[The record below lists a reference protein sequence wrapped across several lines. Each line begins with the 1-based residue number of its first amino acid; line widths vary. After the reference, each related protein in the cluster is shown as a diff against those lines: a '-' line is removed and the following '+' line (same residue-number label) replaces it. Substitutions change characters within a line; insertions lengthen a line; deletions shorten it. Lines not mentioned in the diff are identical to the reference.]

1 MYAAGVATE
10 VVKVAVG
17 GRHDCYVGIDTRA
30 TCSAQSDWMCRV
42 GLEVLLRCGRGSGC
56 AEDSRCSYSRS
67 LKQSRTVVVGCAD
80 CRVRMLAA
88 GSRSDRSVRA
98 RYYTDGTAAL
108 SNRSEALGSPW

>member
-1 MYAAGVATE
+1 MAAAVELTRERRAQHWLTGCVVESVGLVLRAWQWLCWRIRGVPNL
-10 VVKVAVG
+10 VAVAA
-17 GRHDCYVGIDTRA
+17 V
-30 TCSAQSDWMCRV
+30 Q
-42 GLEVLLRCGRGSGC
+42 
-56 AEDSRCSYSRS
+56 
-67 LKQSRTVVVGCAD
+67 VVR